1 MMNRFNGRLSLALV
15 ALALVV
21 VAAVG
26 CKKKEGEAGKGT
38 EGAASTAGKTLKVGA
53 AVVPHADILKFVVPK
68 LKEQGVNLEVV
79 TFDDEVQ
86 LNPALAEKQIDAN
99 YFQHVPYLEA
109 VVKEKNYQFHV
120 AGSIHVEPM
129 GLYSNKIKSV
139 AELKTGAQ
147 IAVPNNPS
155 NEYRALALL
164 EKQGLIKLKPGIS
177 NFQATPKDIVENPK
191 NIKFVEVEAAQ
202 LTRTLPDVDGAVIN
216 TNFIL
221 DAKIDPQ
228 SAIAREDAKSPYAN
242 IIVVRKG
249 EETREDIKKLVAALQ
264 SPELKQFLKEKYGA
278 AIIPAF

>member
-1 MMNRFNGRLSLALV
+1 MSRFNGRLSLALV

-21 VAAVG
+21 LAAAG
-26 CKKKEGEAGKGT
+26 CKKKEGEAGKGA

-68 LKEQGVNLEVV
+68 LKAQGVNLEVV

-99 YFQHVPYLEA
+99 YFQHLPYLEA
-109 VVKEKNYQFHV
+109 VMKEKNYQFQV

-129 GLYSNKIKSV
+129 GLYSNKIKSI

-191 NIKFVEVEAAQ
+191 KIKFVEVEAAQ

-228 SAIAREDAKSPYAN
+228 SAVVREDAKSPYAN

>member
-1 MMNRFNGRLSLALV
+1 MKSRFTGRLGVALV
-15 ALALVV
+15 ALALVA
-21 VAAVG
+21 VAAAG
-26 CKKKEGEAGKGT
+26 CKKKEGEAGKGA
-38 EGAASTAGKTLKVGA
+38 EGAAPVAGKTLKVGA

-109 VVKEKNYQFHV
+109 VVKEKKYQFNV
-120 AGSIHVEPM
+120 AGSIHVEPI
-129 GLYSNKIKSV
+129 GLYSKKIKSV
-139 AELKTGAQ
+139 AELKNGAQ

-177 NFQATPKDIVENPK
+177 NFQATPQDIVENPK
-191 NIKFVEVEAAQ
+191 KIKFVEVEAAQ

-242 IIVVRKG
+242 IVVVRKG
-249 EETREDIKKLVAALQ
+249 EENRDDIKKLIAALQ

>member
-1 MMNRFNGRLSLALV
+1 MMSKFNGRLSLALV
-15 ALALVV
+15 ALALFV
-21 VAAVG
+21 VAAAG
-26 CKKKEGEAGKGT
+26 CKKKEGEAGKGA
-38 EGAASTAGKTLKVGA
+38 EGTGKTLKVGA

-120 AGSIHVEPM
+120 AGSIHVEPI
-129 GLYSNKIKSV
+129 GLYSKKIKSIT
-139 AELKTGAQ
+139 ELKDGAQ

-177 NFQATPKDIVENPK
+177 NFQATPQDIVENPK
-191 NIKFVEVEAAQ
+191 KIKFVEVEAAQ

-228 SAIAREDAKSPYAN
+228 SAVVREDAKSPYAN

>member
-1 MMNRFNGRLSLALV
+1 MKSRFTGRLSVALV
-15 ALALVV
+15 ALALV
-21 VAAVG
+21 AAAAAG
-26 CKKKEGEAGKGT
+26 CKKKEGDAGKGAENT
-38 EGAASTAGKTLKVGA
+38 APVAGKTLKVGA

-86 LNPALAEKQIDAN
+86 LNPALSEKQIDAN

-109 VVKEKNYQFHV
+109 VVKEKNYQFNV
-120 AGSIHVEPM
+120 AGSIHVEPI
-129 GLYSNKIKSV
+129 GLYSKKIKSV
-139 AELKTGAQ
+139 AELKNGAQ

-177 NFQATPKDIVENPK
+177 NFQATPQDIVENPK
-191 NIKFVEVEAAQ
+191 KIKFVEVEAAQ

-228 SAIAREDAKSPYAN
+228 SAIAREDAKSHYAN
-242 IIVVRKG
+242 IVVVRKG
-249 EETREDIKKLVAALQ
+249 EENRDDIKKLLAALQ

>member
-1 MMNRFNGRLSLALV
+1 MMSRFNGRLSLALV

-21 VAAVG
+21 VAAAG
-26 CKKKEGEAGKGT
+26 CKKKEGEAGKGA

-109 VVKEKNYQFHV
+109 VVKEKKYQFQV
-120 AGSIHVEPM
+120 AGSIHVEPI
-129 GLYSNKIKSV
+129 GLYSNKIKSI

-191 NIKFVEVEAAQ
+191 KIKFVEVEAAQ

-228 SAIAREDAKSPYAN
+228 SAVVREDAKSPYAN

-249 EETREDIKKLVAALQ
+249 EEAREDIKKLVAALQ

>member
-1 MMNRFNGRLSLALV
+1 MMSRFNGRLSLALV

-21 VAAVG
+21 LAAAG
-26 CKKKEGEAGKGT
+26 CKKKEGEAGKGA

-68 LKEQGVNLEVV
+68 LKAQGVNLEVV

-99 YFQHVPYLEA
+99 YFQHLPYLEA
-109 VVKEKNYQFHV
+109 VMKEKNYQFQV

-129 GLYSNKIKSV
+129 GLYSNKIKSI

-191 NIKFVEVEAAQ
+191 KIKFVEVEAAQ

-228 SAIAREDAKSPYAN
+228 SAVVREDAKSPYAN

>member
-1 MMNRFNGRLSLALV
+1 MMSKFNGRLSLALV

-21 VAAVG
+21 VAAAG
-26 CKKKEGEAGKGT
+26 CKKKEGEAGKGA
-38 EGAASTAGKTLKVGA
+38 EGTGKTLKVGA

-109 VVKEKNYQFHV
+109 VMKEKNYQFQV
-120 AGSIHVEPM
+120 AGSIHVEPI
-129 GLYSNKIKSV
+129 GLYSKKIKSI
-139 AELKTGAQ
+139 AELKDGAQ

-191 NIKFVEVEAAQ
+191 KIKFVEVEAAQ

-228 SAIAREDAKSPYAN
+228 SAVVREDAKSPYAN

>member
-1 MMNRFNGRLSLALV
+1 MMSKFNARLGLALV

-21 VAAVG
+21 VAAAG
-26 CKKKEGEAGKGT
+26 CKKKEGEAGKGA
-38 EGAASTAGKTLKVGA
+38 EGTGKTLKVGA

-68 LKEQGVNLEVV
+68 LKAQGVNLEVV

-109 VVKEKNYQFHV
+109 VMKEKNYQFQV
-120 AGSIHVEPM
+120 AGSIHVEPI
-129 GLYSNKIKSV
+129 GLYSNKIKSI
-139 AELKTGAQ
+139 AELKNGAQ

-191 NIKFVEVEAAQ
+191 KIKFVEVEAAQ

-228 SAIAREDAKSPYAN
+228 SAVVREDAKSPYAN

>member
-1 MMNRFNGRLSLALV
+1 MSKFNGRLSLALV

-21 VAAVG
+21 VAAAG
-26 CKKKEGEAGKGT
+26 CKKKEGEAGKGA
-38 EGAASTAGKTLKVGA
+38 EGTGKTLKVGA

-109 VVKEKNYQFHV
+109 VMKEKNYQFQV
-120 AGSIHVEPM
+120 AGSIHVEPI
-129 GLYSNKIKSV
+129 GLYSKKIKSI
-139 AELKTGAQ
+139 AELKDGAQ

-191 NIKFVEVEAAQ
+191 KIKFVEVEAAQ

-228 SAIAREDAKSPYAN
+228 SAVVREDAKSPYAN